1 MFGLTSRNNN
11 QGIRTYNPF
20 REMEELER
28 AFFSNPF
35 GSFWGNTS
43 LAEFKT
49 DVTDEG
55 DHYLLEAD
63 LPGFEKKDITLNVQ
77 GDILT
82 VHAERHS
89 KVKEKDKK
97 DKVVRMERSYGS
109 YTRSFDISGVAAD
122 QIKAKYVDGVL
133 RLTLPKVEPKLP
145 EGRHLEIE

>member
-1 MFGLTSRNNN
+1 M
-11 QGIRTYNPF
+11 
-20 REMEELER
+20 ER

-63 LPGFEKKDITLNVQ
+63 LPGFEKKDITPDIQ

-89 KVKEKDKK
+89 KVEEKDKK

-109 YTRSFDISGVAAD
+109 YARSFDISGVAAD
-122 QIKAKYVDGVL
+122 QIKAKYVNGVL

-145 EGRHLEIE
+145 EGRRLEIE